1 MGPVNWMAVILA
13 ALAASAVVLGF
24 QRRGG
29 VAHSGWVL
37 AASLVSSAMLGHAL
51 ARIGAEKLAVK
62 WWLYFMQSG
71 GLALAFVIP
80 AIWVSLSQH
89 GASRAALR
97 ESGMW
102 LAAYLAMGA
111 VFRILG

>member
-1 MGPVNWMAVILA
+1 MGSVDWAAVFVA

-29 VAHSGWVL
+29 TVHVGWVL
-37 AASLVSSAMLGHAL
+37 IAMLVSSAMLGHAL
-51 ARIGAEKLAVK
+51 ARIGSAKLAVK
-62 WWLYFMQSG
+62 WWLYFMQGG

-80 AIWVSLSQH
+80 AIWISLSQH

-97 ESGMW
+97 ESAMW
-102 LAAYLAMGA
+102 LLAYLAMGLA
-111 VFRILG
+111 FYLV